1 MKNIKRVEIVIDAAH
16 TPELVRSIQTAGATG
31 YTLIRDVQGSGDR
44 GERAGDEL
52 SNVYRNC
59 YFIIAA
65 DEKVTQHLIEAVR
78 PLMERYGGMCLVSEA
93 QWLKH

>member
-1 MKNIKRVEIVIDAAH
+1 MKEIKRIEIVIGAAH
-16 TPELVRSIQTAGATG
+16 TPELVRTIKSAGATG

-44 GERAGDEL
+44 GDRAGDEL

-59 YFIIAA
+59 YLIVAA
-65 DEKVTQHLIEAVR
+65 ESDVAEKLLDASR
-78 PLMERYGGMCLVSEA
+78 PMLQRYGGMCLVSDA